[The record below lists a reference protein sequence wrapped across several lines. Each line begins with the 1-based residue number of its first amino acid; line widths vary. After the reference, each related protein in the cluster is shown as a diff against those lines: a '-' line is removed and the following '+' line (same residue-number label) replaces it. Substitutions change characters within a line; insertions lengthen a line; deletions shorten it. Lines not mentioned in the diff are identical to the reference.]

1 MKRTLLALTFALSA
15 AFVGCADG
23 PLDYDC
29 TVTWFDGDTEIES
42 LELPTM
48 RNIEDPAIAVEQCG
62 EDQATHPDRPLEATK
77 YECDC
82 QSR

>member
-1 MKRTLLALTFALSA
+1 MTRTFLALSFALSA

-29 TVTWFDGDTEIES
+29 TVTWFDGDTEVGS
-42 LELPTM
+42 VELDTM
-48 RNIEDPAIAVEQCG
+48 RDIEDPDVAVTQCG
-62 EDQATHPDRPLEATK
+62 DEQGTHPDRPLEATR

-82 QSR
+82 SSR